1 MWPHSFYRLALSFF
15 AKKRLLK
22 PCAERIKCP
31 RWSMGACRVRSAL
44 YPLNG
49 YGQMFFGLLT
59 VGWSGVA
66 GFFGLSCDSLSLY
79 FVILGVNK
87 KKYELILHTFI
98 FLLLIIVTCQMWT
111 IFITCL
117 RLRLCLRGLLFLYT
131 TYLWVKFQC

>member
-1 MWPHSFYRLALSFF
+1 
-15 AKKRLLK
+15 
-22 PCAERIKCP
+22 
-31 RWSMGACRVRSAL
+31 MGACRVRSAL

-87 KKYELILHTFI
+87 NFMNLFYI
-98 FLLLIIVTCQMWT
+98 FFFFFYYC
-111 IFITCL
+111 
-117 RLRLCLRGLLFLYT
+117 GLFL
-131 TYLWVKFQC
+131 